1 MKFATWNQNKRKEAD
16 AILWGNLERVDLD
29 LDEIQSTQVEDVVEH
44 KARLAYQITG
54 EPVLVEDAGLR
65 FEARNALPWALIKR
79 FMKEVGTQGL
89 LDQLSIFKN
98 RNAEALCCVG
108 FFDGETVHKFIGKVK
123 WTISETPRWET
134 NFWWDPIFIPNGSE
148 KTFWEMNPEEK
159 MRWVTEN
166 WLENKLKYFLIRI
179 INHKEFL
186 AKQFPWSY

>member
-1 MKFATWNQNKRKEAD
+1 MPVMK
-16 AILWGNLERVDLD
+16 
-29 LDEIQSTQVEDVVEH
+29 S
-44 KARLAYQITG
+44 LASMV
-54 EPVLVEDAGLR
+54 VLVEDAGLR

-159 MRWVTEN
+159 NAMSHR
-166 WLENKLKYFLIRI
+166 KLAR
-179 INHKEFL
+179 EQ
-186 AKQFPWSY
+186 AKIFFDQNN

>member
-98 RNAEALCCVG
+98 RNPEAL
-108 FFDGETVHKFIGKVK
+108 HKFIGKVK

-159 MRWVTEN
+159 NAMSHR
-166 WLENKLKYFLIRI
+166 KLAR
-179 INHKEFL
+179 EQ
-186 AKQFPWSY
+186 AKIFFDQNN

>member
-159 MRWVTEN
+159 NAMSHR
-166 WLENKLKYFLIRI
+166 KLAR
-179 INHKEFL
+179 EQ
-186 AKQFPWSY
+186 AKIFFDQNN